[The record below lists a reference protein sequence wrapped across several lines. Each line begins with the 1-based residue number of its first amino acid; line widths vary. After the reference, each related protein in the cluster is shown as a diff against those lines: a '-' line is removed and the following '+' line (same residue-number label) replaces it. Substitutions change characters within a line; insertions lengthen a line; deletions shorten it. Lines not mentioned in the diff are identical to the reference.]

1 MSSSLEYTSRE
12 NLRQNIGRASC
23 NFQFKGI
30 TMELLSNHYINKER
44 SPFFQLGQHTFS
56 LSSLHPFLWVKGY
69 IQPCVTISTLNYI
82 SNHESY
88 FIPESG
94 FQPWIRIT
102 IKLLSNY
109 YVIKEKSFFL
119 TPATL
124 GQRIFN
130 PKSVKCQLLI
140 PKGVEY
146 NLNKEI

>member
-1 MSSSLEYTSRE
+1 MSRE

-44 SPFFQLGQHTFS
+44 SPFFQLGQDTFG
-56 LSSLHPFLWVKGY
+56 LSFLHPFLWAKVY
-69 IQPCVTISTLNYI
+69 FQPWLP
-82 SNHESY
+82 ESY

-109 YVIKEKSFFL
+109 YIHKEKNPSSRLPLLWIRENWWDKASVWFWNDKIDK
-119 TPATL
+119 TPIL
-124 GQRIFN
+124 PYFQVPNGIF
-130 PKSVKCQLLI
+130 S
-140 PKGVEY
+140 E
-146 NLNKEI
+146 